1 MRFELKTSSVSGV
14 FHMEEETLDEYLD
27 TIELSGITLG
37 HKKEVERYLSRYVEY
52 LDNRIDKP
60 KSLAYFKQ
68 IKEEYS
74 IATYKKEMYQILK
87 YLKYLGIDWAKTIE
101 LPSDPEYI
109 PKRFT
114 NDIIQQ
120 TLSYFE
126 DDSYFK
132 QIQTLILL
140 GSSSGM
146 RAEEL
151 YQLNLGDIDI
161 DNRTVHINHNPL
173 SGQTTKTQ
181 RSRVSF
187 FTEDTKQAFS
197 EYLTYF
203 NSNSRLDKL
212 FSQTH
217 MTHLFSRAL
226 IRVKDL
232 RKYFSQEWDRRGGPT
247 SIKKILMGHSLRNDV
262 DLQHYNYQSED
273 DLKMIYDRVM
283 SGSIIYKNGNP
294 DVVNP

>member
-1 MRFELKTSSVSGV
+1 
-14 FHMEEETLDEYLD
+14 MEEKDLDEYLD

-37 HKKEVERYLSRYVEY
+37 HKKEVSRYLSRYLDY

-87 YLKYLGIDWAKTIE
+87 YLKYLGINWAKTIE
-101 LPSDPEYI
+101 LPSDPEYT

-114 NDIIQQ
+114 NEAIQQ
-120 TLSYFE
+120 TISYFE

-132 QIQTLILL
+132 QIQALILL

-146 RAEEL
+146 RAEEM
-151 YQLNLGDIDI
+151 YQLNLDDIDL
-161 DNRTVHINHNPL
+161 DNRIVHINHNPIR
-173 SGQTTKTQ
+173 GQTTKTQ

-187 FTEDTKQAFS
+187 FTEGTKQAFS

-203 NSNSRLDKL
+203 NDNNRLDKL

-217 MTHLFSRAL
+217 ITHLFKGAL

-247 SIKKILMGHSLRNDV
+247 SIKKILMGHSLKGDV
-262 DLQHYNYQSED
+262 DLMHYNCQSED
-273 DLKMIYDRVM
+273 DIKKIYDKVM
-283 SGSIIYKNGNP
+283 NGTP
-294 DVVNP
+294 LISAC

>member
-1 MRFELKTSSVSGV
+1 LRFELKTSSVSGV
-14 FHMEEETLDEYLD
+14 FHMEEKTLDEYLD

-37 HKKEVERYLSRYVEY
+37 HKKEVERYLSRYMEY
-52 LDNRIDKP
+52 LDKRLDKP

-74 IATYKKEMYQILK
+74 LATYKKEMYQILK
-87 YLKYLGIDWAKTIE
+87 YLKYLGIDWANTIE
-101 LPSDPEYI
+101 LPSDPVYT
-109 PKRFT
+109 PQRFT
-114 NDIIQQ
+114 KELIQK
-120 TLSYFE
+120 TISDFE
-126 DDSYFK
+126 DNSYFK

-151 YQLNLGDIDI
+151 YQLNLSDIDL
-161 DNRTVHINHNPL
+161 DTRTVHINHNPL

-197 EYLTYF
+197 EYLSYF
-203 NSNSRLDKL
+203 NANSRLDKL

-217 MTHLFSRAL
+217 MTHLFKGAL

-247 SIKKILMGHSLRNDV
+247 SIKKILMGHSLKGDV
-262 DLQHYNYQSED
+262 DLMHYNYQSEE
-273 DLKMIYDRVM
+273 DLKKIYDKVM
-283 SGSIIYKNGNP
+283 SG
-294 DVVNP
+294 VRE